1 MNLTNILLVGLG
13 AGFGGALRYVTAY
26 SVQRLFP
33 MSLPIGTLTVNFLGS
48 LILGLIIFG
57 LDAKGV
63 LSPQWRMLL
72 AVGFCGGFT
81 TFSTFS
87 FETFALLQDAE
98 FFIATVNI
106 FLNLFTT
113 ILAVA
118 IAYIITR

>member
-1 MNLTNILLVGLG
+1 MINILLVGLG
-13 AGFGGALRYVTAY
+13 AGIGGALRYFVAN
-26 SVQRLFP
+26 SMQRLFP
-33 MSLPIGTLTVNFLGS
+33 SAFPIGTLTVNFLGS
-48 LILGLIIFG
+48 LILGLLIFG
-57 LDAKGV
+57 LDDKGL
-63 LSPQWRMLL
+63 LSANWRMIL

-98 FFIATVNI
+98 FFIATINI

-118 IAYIITR
+118 LAYMLTR